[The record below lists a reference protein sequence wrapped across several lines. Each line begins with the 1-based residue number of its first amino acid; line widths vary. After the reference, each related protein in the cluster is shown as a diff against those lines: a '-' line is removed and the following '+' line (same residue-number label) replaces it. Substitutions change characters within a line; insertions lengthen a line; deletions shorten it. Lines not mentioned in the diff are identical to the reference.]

1 MSKLSTAAR
10 RLVLGRP
17 FRSDNLS
24 HTLLPK
30 RIALPVFA
38 SDALSS
44 VAYAPEEIFRVLSV
58 AGLSAYTMTPWIG
71 LAVAAVMLIV
81 IACNR
86 QNVHAYPSGGGDY
99 EVATTNLGPTAGL
112 TVASALLV
120 DYVLTVAVSMSAAMS
135 NIGSAVPFVDQHK
148 VWFAVAVI
156 LVLASLNL
164 RGIRESGT
172 AFAFPT
178 YAFMIGMYLML
189 AWGFFQ
195 IFVLGEPLRAES
207 ADFEMHAENG
217 DIVGFALLFLVAR
230 AFSSGSAALT
240 GVEAISNGVP
250 AFRKPK
256 SRNAATTLLLLG
268 VIAVTLFMG
277 IIMLAKATGVQV
289 ADRPQEQLIGAP
301 ENYRQKTLVTQLAD
315 AVFHD
320 MPIGLFLIAGVTAL
334 ILVLAANT
342 AFNGF
347 PVLGSILAQD
357 RFLPRQLHTR
367 GDRLAFSNGIL
378 FLTFGA
384 IAFVVVFQ
392 AHVTA
397 LIQLYI
403 VGVFV
408 AFTLSQL
415 GMVRHWN
422 RLLRNETDVAA
433 RSRMNRAKMINIIG
447 FICTGTVLIIV
458 VVTKFVTGAWIA
470 ILAMGA
476 LFAIM
481 KLIHRHYASVSREL
495 ELRSAEAGDVVLPS
509 RNHAIVL
516 VSNLHLPTLRALA
529 YARATRP
536 DMLEAITVSV
546 DDAETRELVHKWEGS
561 DTSVPLKVIASPYRE
576 ITRPVIDYVK
586 RVGKESPRTVVTVFI
601 PEYVVGH
608 WWEQVLHNQSALR
621 LKGRLLFEP
630 NVMVTSVPWQLSS
643 SERLKKL
650 EPQSAPG
657 DARRGF
663 LD

>member
-10 RLVLGRP
+10 RLVIGRP
-17 FRSDNLS
+17 FRSDAMG

-44 VAYAPEEIFRVLSV
+44 VAYAPEEIFLVLSV
-58 AGLSAYTMTPWIG
+58 AGLSAYTMAPWIG
-71 LAVAAVMLIV
+71 LAVAAVMLVV
-81 IACNR
+81 IASYR

-99 EVATTNLGPTAGL
+99 EVVTTNLGPTAGL

-120 DYVLTVAVSMSAAMS
+120 DYVLTVAVSMASAMS
-135 NIGSAVPFVDQHK
+135 NIGSAVPFIGEHK
-148 VWFAVAVI
+148 VLFAVAAI
-156 LVLASLNL
+156 LILASLNL

-172 AFAFPT
+172 AFAIPT
-178 YAFMIGMYLML
+178 YAFMICMYLMIG
-189 AWGFFQ
+189 WGLFQ
-195 IFVLGEPLRAES
+195 IFVLGDDLQAETAGFTVQS
-207 ADFEMHAENG
+207 EHG
-217 DIVGFALLFLVAR
+217 DVLGFAMIFLVAR
-230 AFSSGSAALT
+230 AFSSGCAALT

-256 SRNAATTLLLLG
+256 SKNAATTLLLLG
-268 VIAVTLFMG
+268 GIAVSLFMG
-277 IIMLAKATGVQV
+277 IIVLAKETGAKVV
-289 ADRPQEQLIGAP
+289 DTVEQLGGAP
-301 ENYRQKTLVTQLAD
+301 AGYQPKTLIAQLAD
-315 AVFHD
+315 AVFHGF
-320 MPIGLFLIAGVTAL
+320 PVGLYLIAGVTAL

-357 RFLPRQLHTR
+357 RYLPRQLHTR

-378 FLTFGA
+378 FLAFAA
-384 IAFVVVFQ
+384 IAFVVAFR
-392 AHVTA
+392 AEVTA

-408 AFTLSQL
+408 SFTLSQI
-415 GMVRHWN
+415 GMVRHWT
-422 RLLRNETDVAA
+422 RLLRAETDAA
-433 RSRMNRAKMINIIG
+433 ERRRMQRSRVINAIG
-447 FICTGTVLIIV
+447 LICTGAVLV
-458 VVTKFVTGAWIA
+458 VVVATKFKQGAWIA
-470 ILAMGA
+470 ILAMSF
-476 LFAIM
+476 LFLVM
-481 KLIHRHYASVSREL
+481 KLIHKHYDTVTREL
-495 ELRSAEAGDVVLPS
+495 EARAAEEGDVVLPS

-516 VSNLHLPTLRALA
+516 VSNIHLPTKRALA

-536 DMLEAITVSV
+536 DVLEAITVNV
-546 DDAETRELVHKWEGS
+546 DDHEAHELVHKWEES
-561 DTSVPLKVIASPYRE
+561 SVSVPLKVIASPYRE
-576 ITRPVIDYVK
+576 ITRPILGYVK
-586 RVGKESPRTVVTVFI
+586 RITKDSPRTVVTVFI

-608 WWEQVLHNQSALR
+608 WWEQLLHNQSALR

-630 NVMVTSVPWQLSS
+630 NVMVTSVPWQLNS
-643 SERLKKL
+643 SERLKGID
-650 EPQSAPG
+650 EQSAPG

>member
-148 VWFAVAVI
+148 VWFAVAAI
-156 LVLASLNL
+156 LFLASLNL

-277 IIMLAKATGVQV
+277 IIMLAKATGVQI
-289 ADRPQEQLIGAP
+289 ADRPEEQLIGAP
-301 ENYRQKTLVTQLAD
+301 EDYRQKTLVAQLAD

-408 AFTLSQL
+408 AFTLSQM

-433 RSRMNRAKMINIIG
+433 RSRMNRAKTINIIG
-447 FICTGTVLIIV
+447 FICTGTVLVIV

-495 ELRSAEAGDVVLPS
+495 ELRAAEAGDVVLPS

-546 DDAETRELVHKWEGS
+546 DDAETRELVHKWEDS

-586 RVGKESPRTVVTVFI
+586 RVGRESPRTVVTVFI